1 MNMKTITRINRN
13 ARPDC
18 SKYISVEYNG
28 YTKKRYNYALS
39 DKDAKILEENPTIIA
54 SISKNFSKITNLMT

>member
-18 SKYISVEYNG
+18 SKYISVNIMDI
-28 YTKKRYNYALS
+28 KKSNTPMQFQIKMRKY
-39 DKDAKILEENPTIIA
+39 
-54 SISKNFSKITNLMT
+54 

>member
-1 MNMKTITRINRN
+1 MKTITRINRN

-28 YTKKRYNYALS
+28 YTKS
-39 DKDAKILEENPTIIA
+39 DTTMHFRIKMQKY
-54 SISKNFSKITNLMT
+54 

>member
-1 MNMKTITRINRN
+1 MKTITRINRN

-28 YTKKRYNYALS
+28 YKKSNTPMQFQIKMRKY
-39 DKDAKILEENPTIIA
+39 
-54 SISKNFSKITNLMT
+54 